1 MGNSEEGGLTL
12 THLDA
17 MGAPRMVDVSAKVVS
32 VREALAEGRVWMSPE
47 AQGLLDG
54 GAPKGNVLQIARI
67 AGIQGAKRT
76 ADLIPLCHPLPLD
89 GVEVSVE
96 PCSGG
101 VVIQARAKTAGRT
114 GVEMEA
120 LTAVSAAALTVYDML
135 KAVDRSMRIGN
146 IRLLEKK
153 GGRSGHYRAP
163 ALEPDLVQAASR
175 GGVPEES
182 G

>member
-1 MGNSEEGGLTL
+1 VGSTEKDGPSL

-17 MGAPRMVDVSAKVVS
+17 SGAPRMVDVSAKGVS
-32 VREALAEGRVWMSPE
+32 VREALAEGRVWMSAA
-47 AQGLLDG
+47 AQRLLDG

-96 PCSGG
+96 PCPGG
-101 VVIQARAKTAGRT
+101 VLIQARAKTAGRT

-135 KAVDRSMRIGN
+135 KAVDRGMRIGN

-163 ALEPDLVQAASR
+163 EGESLVDAAPHLDIES
-175 GGVPEES
+175 EES